1 MVSLSAAFWIGSSL
15 LAGQVILAAVFAV
28 GHVLFWQNHVLESLP
43 PNRRGLKI
51 AALPSAM
58 TEAGY
63 GKVQTDL
70 VLLRRACQLP
80 YHWLA
85 DNTRWQRK
93 PAG

>member
-1 MVSLSAAFWIGSSL
+1 
-15 LAGQVILAAVFAV
+15 
-28 GHVLFWQNHVLESLP
+28 
-43 PNRRGLKI
+43 LKI